1 MTTKELIHAEID
13 TFSENNLNELHI
25 LIKQFAQSKQ
35 KPAHQSLMA
44 KLQQIHIDA
53 PADFST
59 NFNQYINGKKNA
71 KNNLIQPVLER
82 RLGTATGLFIMSED
96 FDELLEDFKGYQ

>member
-1 MTTKELIHAEID
+1 MTTKELIQAEID
-13 TFSENNLNELHI
+13 TLNEDNLNELHT

-35 KPAHQSLMA
+35 KPAHQSLME
-44 KLQQIHIDA
+44 KLRQIHIDA

-71 KNNLIQPVLER
+71 KTDI
-82 RLGTATGLFIMSED
+82 D
-96 FDELLEDFKGYQ
+96 